1 MKIRVYN
8 STVTIIIEPMAFFPQ
23 PNNQRLTNQVMGV
36 MVSGSDSMIGRF
48 SLIELI
54 N

>member
-1 MKIRVYN
+1 MKIFNN
-8 STVTIIIEPMAFFPQ
+8 SYTITIEPMAFFPQ
-23 PNNQRLTNQVMGV
+23 PDNQRLTNQVIGV
-36 MVSGSDSMIGRF
+36 MGSGSDSMIGRF